1 MLMMGVQVVLAP
13 FSIPYLPLSDSL
25 SLVSRQSD
33 LATYAAEIREKQKG
47 ERCCLKSSGK
57 MILFFHICKFWRAK
71 NTFLCKKRARI
82 CIYQKKIVILQR
94 KMCKQKNKKNMEA
107 ALRQET

>member
-1 MLMMGVQVVLAP
+1 MLMVGVQVVLAP
-13 FSIPYLPLSDSL
+13 VSIPYLPLSDSL

-47 ERCCLKSSGK
+47 GK
-57 MILFFHICKFWRAK
+57 MLFETECKDSTFFSYLQILARK
-71 NTFLCKKRARI
+71 NTFLCEKRART

-94 KMCKQKNKKNMEA
+94 KMCGAKK
-107 ALRQET
+107 